1 VGTARQDPAPS
12 PAPRACGHRPTSAT
26 TSPVFDLDRT
36 LIDGSSLVTLGRE
49 LVRRRIV
56 PAGVM
61 ARRAVAQLTFRFRGL
76 SDARLERLVS
86 TMLEAVE
93 GMEAEPVE
101 EAARAAGVTVA
112 SSVHPAA
119 RRLIDHHLAAGH
131 FCVIVSVS
139 PHPLVESVTAALRMH
154 RAVGSRLEVLD
165 SRCTGR
171 FEGAFCHGF
180 GKLVRLEGELGRF
193 DLGSATAYADSGSD
207 VPLLQRCG
215 AAVAIN
221 PDARLRRVARKQSW
235 PILRLR

>member
-1 VGTARQDPAPS
+1 MGTARQDPAPS

-119 RRLIDHHLAAGH
+119 RR
-131 FCVIVSVS
+131 
-139 PHPLVESVTAALRMH
+139 
-154 RAVGSRLEVLD
+154 
-165 SRCTGR
+165 
-171 FEGAFCHGF
+171 
-180 GKLVRLEGELGRF
+180 
-193 DLGSATAYADSGSD
+193 
-207 VPLLQRCG
+207 
-215 AAVAIN
+215 
-221 PDARLRRVARKQSW
+221 
-235 PILRLR
+235 